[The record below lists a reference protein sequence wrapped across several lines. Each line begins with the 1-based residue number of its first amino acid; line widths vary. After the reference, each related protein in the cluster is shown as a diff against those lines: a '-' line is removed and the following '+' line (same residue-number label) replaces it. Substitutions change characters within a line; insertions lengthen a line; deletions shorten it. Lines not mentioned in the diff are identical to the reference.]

1 MVKYKSGK
9 KKKKKKTLKVLK
21 NVENQHEIMVE
32 YNG

>member
-1 MVKYKSGK
+1 MVKYKSDK
-9 KKKKKKTLKVLK
+9 NFKKTLKVLK